1 MLVFA
6 AGVLILV
13 IVLPLLLSNR
23 THENAF
29 TNERID
35 VRARPITV
43 ALPAPYYG
51 TVTGYHLFIV
61 YTDFAG
67 RQFIC
72 EALPVD
78 PNTGRMPSESDLASN
93 RIGLL
98 TRGHCQPYDPGTASY
113 AANAPSVTAATV
125 VKAKEAYDC
134 FVDETVA
141 FNAANIPY
149 HLTTGPNSN
158 SYVRTLL
165 DHCKIPAVKPSS
177 AMLTPGWDVSLR
189 LER

>member
-1 MLVFA
+1 
-6 AGVLILV
+6 
-13 IVLPLLLSNR
+13 LLLSNR
-23 THENAF
+23 AHEYAS

-43 ALPAPYYG
+43 AFPAPYYG

-61 YTDFAG
+61 YTDVAG

-78 PNTGRMPSESDLASN
+78 PNTGRTPSESDLISN
-93 RIGLL
+93 HRGLL
-98 TRGHCQPYDPGTASY
+98 TSGYCHLYVPGTTAY
-113 AANAPSVTAATV
+113 AANAPSVTAAV

-134 FVDETVA
+134 FVNETVA

-165 DHCKIPAVKPSS
+165 DHCKVPAVKPPS
-177 AMLTPGWDVSLR
+177 AVLTPGWDVSIR
-189 LER
+189 LKDERLNQ

>member
-1 MLVFA
+1 M
-6 AGVLILV
+6 V
-13 IVLPLLLSNR
+13 IVLPLLFSNR
-23 THENAF
+23 AHENAS

-61 YTDFAG
+61 YTDVAG

-72 EALPVD
+72 EALPMD

-93 RIGLL
+93 RNDLL
-98 TRGHCQPYDPGTASY
+98 TRGHCQPYDPGTPSY
-113 AANAPSVTAATV
+113 AANAPSVTAAV

-134 FVDETVA
+134 FVNETVA

-149 HLTTGPNSN
+149 YLTTGPNSN

-165 DHCKIPAVKPSS
+165 DHCKVPAVKPPS
-177 AMLTPGWDVSLR
+177 AVLTPGWDVSIR